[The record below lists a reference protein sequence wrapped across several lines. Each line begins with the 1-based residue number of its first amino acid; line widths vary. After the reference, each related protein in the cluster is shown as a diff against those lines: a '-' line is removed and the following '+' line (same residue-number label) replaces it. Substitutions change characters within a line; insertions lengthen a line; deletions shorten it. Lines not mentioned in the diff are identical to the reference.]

1 MIGATEA
8 ARALRSG
15 RLADAERAARRSL
28 ADEGEDA
35 MAHWVLATVCRRTA
49 QWAPAADHLEAAL
62 RLDPRFLPALQDLG
76 ALRMRFGDAEGA
88 LSVYRA
94 AVDAAPTKIG
104 ARQGMLVAMHYC
116 ASVGAAELAEA
127 HRAAGALFPDRAPRP
142 ARRPRAGGPIRVGF
156 VSADF
161 RRHATLSFLP
171 PMLRALDRGRIEVT
185 LYSVVRQPDAGTALF
200 RGLADRWVDADPL
213 DDDALATRV
222 AADRIDLLIDL
233 NGHTAGNR
241 LGLFARRPA
250 PVQATWLDY
259 VHSTGLAQIDW
270 FLTDGDHVPPEED
283 GRHVERPLRLAPGT
297 FCFDPPGDAPEPHRR
312 PGPFTFGSFN
322 ALEKVGPAALA
333 AWAEILREAPGS
345 RLLVSAAAL
354 DRAPARNRV
363 LGTLAAAGADPARV
377 ELLGRTDRD
386 GMLERYGAIDLHLDS
401 FPYSGGLT
409 TLEALWMGVPTL
421 TFRGDRIA
429 GRHSAS
435 HLRRAG
441 LARFVAR
448 DPADY
453 IRQAVAFARDPAPL
467 AALRP
472 ALRERVADSSLVDGA
487 SQARAFAD
495 LATAIA

>member
-1 MIGATEA
+1 MIGEA
-8 ARALRSG
+8 MRALRSG
-15 RLADAERAARRSL
+15 RLADAERAARRSIV
-28 ADEGEDA
+28 EQGEDA
-35 MAHWVLATVCRRTA
+35 TAHWVLAAVCRRMS
-49 QWAPAADHLEAAL
+49 QWSPAAYHLDAAL

-116 ASVGAAELAEA
+116 ASVSAAELADA
-127 HRAAGALFPDRAPRP
+127 HRAAGALFPDRTPRP
-142 ARRPRAGGPIRVGF
+142 SRRPWASAPVRVGF

-171 PMLRALDRGRIEVT
+171 PLLRALDRGRIQVS
-185 LYSVVRQPDAGTALF
+185 LYSAVRQADAGTALF
-200 RGLADRWVDADPL
+200 RSLADRWVDAVPL
-213 DDDALATRV
+213 DDDALAARV
-222 AADRIDLLIDL
+222 SADGIDVLIDL

-241 LGLFARRPA
+241 LGVFARRPA

-270 FLTDGDHVPPEED
+270 FLTDGDHVPLEEN

-297 FCFDPPGDAPEPHRR
+297 FCFDPPADAPEPRR
-312 PGPFTFGSFN
+312 HPGPFTFGSFN
-322 ALEKVGPAALA
+322 ALEKVGPGVLA
-333 AWAEILREAPGS
+333 AWAEILRQAPGS
-345 RLLVSAAAL
+345 RLLIATGAL
-354 DRAPARNRV
+354 DYPAARDRV
-363 LGTLAAAGADPARV
+363 LGSLATAGIDPTRI
-377 ELLGRTDRD
+377 ELLGRTDRA

-401 FPYSGGLT
+401 FPYGGGLT
-409 TLEALWMGVPTL
+409 TLEAMWMGVPTL

-441 LARFVAR
+441 LDRFIARER
-448 DPADY
+448 GDY
-453 IRQAVAFARDPAPL
+453 VRQAVALALDPAPL
-467 AALRP
+467 RALRP
-472 ALRERVADSSLVDGA
+472 ALRSAVAASSLVDGA
-487 SQARAFAD
+487 GQARAFAD
-495 LATAIA
+495 AVAAIA